1 MLTELRVRE
10 LGVIADVDIVLG
22 PGLTA
27 LTGETGAG
35 KTLIVEALELLL
47 GGRADPTLVRSGA
60 DEALV
65 EARFL
70 VSGRAGAEDGSG
82 DDDGVGLASD
92 GPDGDPVG
100 TGDRADVEVV
110 LGRAVPRSGRSR
122 AFVGGRMAPLAML
135 EEAGRDLVD
144 LYGQH
149 AHQSLLRP
157 STQRAALDRFA
168 GIDLAPV
175 VGMRRRIA
183 ELDRRIAELG
193 GDGRARAREL
203 DLLRYELA
211 EIEAAGITSPDE
223 DELLAAEEETL
234 ANAAALRDAVEVAHA
249 RLEGDRASGAIDL
262 VGEAVEAL
270 AHHPA
275 LSEHEARLRSVAAE
289 LNDATTELRLAA
301 ERFEEDPERLVAV
314 RERRQ
319 LLRGLV
325 RKHGDHLADV
335 LAFATATRA
344 RIAELESG
352 DEVRAALEAE
362 RAARAAELAAAEEA
376 VGDQRRA
383 AAPALAR
390 EVEAHLHELA
400 LGAARIEV
408 NLPAAGIADEVEL
421 LLGANP
427 GEPALPLA
435 KVASGGELARS
446 MLALR
451 LVLTSAP
458 PTLVFDEVDAG
469 IGGEAALAVG
479 RALAAL
485 AEEHQVLVVTHLP
498 QVAALAT
505 RQFVVTK
512 REEGGR
518 TIAHVAPVE
527 GEERVAELSRMLGGR
542 RDSEAARRHAAEL
555 LEHGAKR

>member
-65 EARFL
+65 EGRFL
-70 VSGRAGAEDGSG
+70 VRGGTATEDGAAG
-82 DDDGVGLASD
+82 DDDPDDDADDDPDDD
-92 GPDGDPVG
+92 GG
-100 TGDRADVEVV
+100 ADEVV
-110 LGRAVPRSGRSR
+110 LGRAVPRNGRSR
-122 AFVGGRMAPLAML
+122 AFVDGRMAPLALL

-157 STQRAALDRFA
+157 SAQRAALDRFA
-168 GIDLAPV
+168 GVDLAPV
-175 VGMRRRIA
+175 IGLRRRIA

-193 GDGRARAREL
+193 GDGRTRAREL
-203 DLLRYELA
+203 DLLRFELG
-211 EIEAAGITSPDE
+211 EIEAAGIASDDE
-223 DELLAAEEETL
+223 DERLAAEEEIL
-234 ANAAALRDAVEVAHA
+234 AGAAALREAVGVAHG
-249 RLEGDRASGAIDL
+249 RLEGDRAPGAVDL

-275 LSEHEARLRSVAAE
+275 LAAHEARLRSVAAE
-289 LNDATTELRLAA
+289 LDDAATELRLAA

-314 RERRQ
+314 RARRQ

-325 RKHGDHLADV
+325 RKHGEVLADV
-335 LAFATATRA
+335 VAFAAASRD

-352 DEVRAALEAE
+352 DEARAAAEAE
-362 RAARAAELAAAEEA
+362 REVLAAELAAAEEA
-376 VGDQRRA
+376 VGDRRRA

-390 EVEAHLHELA
+390 EVETHLHELA
-400 LGAARIEV
+400 LAGARIEV

-421 LLGANP
+421 LLGANA
-427 GEPALPLA
+427 GEPALALA

-469 IGGEAALAVG
+469 IGGEAALALG

-505 RQFVVTK
+505 RQYVVTK
-512 REEGGR
+512 REEAGR
-518 TIAHVAPVE
+518 TVAEVVRVE
-527 GEERVAELSRMLGGR
+527 GEARVAELSRMLGGR

-555 LEHGAKR
+555 LEHGASR